1 MDSMRGLSAV
11 GLSKIII
18 PVHCTFLLWDSVT
31 GTPQV
36 VWVLWKVATLSID
49 CDNHMSFATPP
60 DSCCLA
66 LGWISLELVRWTKG
80 HVLYSF
86 SRRCLVAGW
95 WLRTDLQSTVGT
107 QCKTASLCWFRWIG
121 GVLGVLG
128 LFGTPILWGWIWR
141 TSSWQCISC
150 WGVLTWV
157 EAFRN
162 TAEQE
167 YHVFLCFFC
176 RMNRSRYLS
185 EMMNL
190 AGVKLSVSWPY
201 TAQIVWPLFQTI
213 RSSSMQPKPKGAQA
227 KLLLHSCF
235 IVAMYIYIFILY
247 RVKRIRMI
255 ISEFYSKRRDTSKE
269 NDKRM

>member
-1 MDSMRGLSAV
+1 
-11 GLSKIII
+11 
-18 PVHCTFLLWDSVT
+18 
-31 GTPQV
+31 
-36 VWVLWKVATLSID
+36 
-49 CDNHMSFATPP
+49 
-60 DSCCLA
+60 
-66 LGWISLELVRWTKG
+66 
-80 HVLYSF
+80 
-86 SRRCLVAGW
+86 
-95 WLRTDLQSTVGT
+95 
-107 QCKTASLCWFRWIG
+107 
-121 GVLGVLG
+121 
-128 LFGTPILWGWIWR
+128 
-141 TSSWQCISC
+141 
-150 WGVLTWV
+150 
-157 EAFRN
+157 
-162 TAEQE
+162 
-167 YHVFLCFFC
+167 
-176 RMNRSRYLS
+176 MNRSRYLS